1 MRTSKVRL
9 ARTWSPVYGKT
20 FALSPSVPLQGRAS
34 VQAEALLL
42 LSLMC
47 PVGYV
52 PTIPE
57 PEEPWVCSPHLLHVT
72 SLSTT
77 VMKSVQAVS
86 PHSPLILT
94 KGPLGSYFLW
104 IRKAFVMLAP
114 EHDQREKK
122 GQSWE

>member
-1 MRTSKVRL
+1 
-9 ARTWSPVYGKT
+9 
-20 FALSPSVPLQGRAS
+20 
-34 VQAEALLL
+34 
-42 LSLMC
+42 MC

-57 PEEPWVCSPHLLHVT
+57 PEKPQARSPHLLHVI

-77 VMKSVQAVS
+77 VMKLVQGVS
-86 PHSPLILT
+86 PHSPPILT

-114 EHDQREKK
+114 EHDQRKK
-122 GQSWE
+122 EGQSRE